1 MDNVGILCAVM
12 LDTKLQKSSYA
23 NTASYPNLEELFTEM
38 GIITKLF
45 MCGFLLK
52 VHKNFFYNDE
62 LIARIHGLDYGIS
75 LVLVIYLLGI
85 HPLSLRELQEELG
98 LTLPNDAFELLFVF
112 LQQSVTN
119 NGNFI
124 NNEFDDVYLVTT
136 VSPIPL
142 EAFTLPESEVS
153 AVKYI
158 SIEEYKQ
165 ALAKEDP
172 KYVPY
177 SLEVQYSQLFE
188 IIMKRYHCN
197 VEAPSLD
204 LQKKLNRYA
213 PISLTSELTGLT
225 KEDKEALMLLIH
237 AVRMMDDIFH
247 QQVLFNNPS
256 LREWLKG
263 NAHKSHFYKLKWS
276 YYSVNKSPW
285 SCLDENEAF
294 FMTADSAIRLLQES
308 TKSIP
313 GWNGIEYKAAFP
325 MKKPSGANF
334 YPSDLDKMM
343 SDHAARIFNPGAIT
357 SGYKTKQVTMLQG
370 YLTLE
375 LYHQATKQNRCD
387 HAARIFNPGAVTSG
401 YKTKTILKNYWKI
414 FKR

>member
-1 MDNVGILCAVM
+1 MN
-12 LDTKLQKSSYA
+12 
-23 NTASYPNLEELFTEM
+23 YPESGKPRPYLSLS
-38 GIITKLF
+38 LS
-45 MCGFLLK
+45 
-52 VHKNFFYNDE
+52 
-62 LIARIHGLDYGIS
+62 LIPPPTVTSPPKTTLAH
-75 LVLVIYLLGI
+75 VLPQRHYLLS
-85 HPLSLRELQEELG
+85 PLIWQLESIPRMDLMSIIRKRLIISKLPWITSIFSVQLCSIPKGAVQRDGDYHRAVHVWFFAESTQELLLQRRADCKDSWPGLWDISSAGHISVGDSSLITVRRELQEELG

-124 NNEFDDVYLVTT
+124 NNEFDDVDLVTT

-153 AVKYI
+153 VVKYI

-177 SLEVQYSQLFE
+177 SLEGQYGQLFD

-204 LQKKLNRYA
+204 LQKKINRYA
-213 PISLTSELTGLT
+213 PMSLTAELTGLT
-225 KEDKEALMLLIH
+225 KEDKEALVLLIH
-237 AVRMMDDIFH
+237 AARMMDDIFH
-247 QQVLFNNPS
+247 QQVLFSNPS
-256 LREWLKG
+256 LRDWLKG
-263 NAHKSHFYKLKWS
+263 NAHKSHFDKLKWS

-294 FMTADSAIRLLQES
+294 LTTADSAIRLLPES

-313 GWNGIEYKAAFP
+313 GWNGIEYKAAFS

-334 YPSDLDKMM
+334 YPSYMDKM
-343 SDHAARIFNPGAIT
+343 
-357 SGYKTKQVTMLQG
+357 VTMLQG

-375 LYHQATKQNRCD
+375 L
-387 HAARIFNPGAVTSG
+387 
-401 YKTKTILKNYWKI
+401 
-414 FKR
+414 